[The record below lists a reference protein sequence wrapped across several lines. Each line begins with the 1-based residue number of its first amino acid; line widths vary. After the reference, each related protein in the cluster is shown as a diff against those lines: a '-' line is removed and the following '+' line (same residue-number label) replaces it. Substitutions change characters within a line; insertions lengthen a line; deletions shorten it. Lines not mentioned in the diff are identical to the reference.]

1 MDLIKKELEKI
12 ILRVFRLEADVLV
25 TPAPELSREGEGNLE
40 AVSKP
45 EFATN
50 VAMKLAGGINKKLGE
65 GEKFEG
71 IALEKTN
78 PREIAEVLRREFLK
92 TAVDKL
98 PELQGTKV
106 EIAGPGFLNFTL
118 GDAFYR
124 EFIQGVL
131 ESEEAFREKILP
143 SDYQGKTVICEFS
156 DPNPF
161 KVLHVGHLYTS
172 IVGDAISRLV
182 EEAGGK
188 VVRVNFGG
196 DVGLHVAKTIY
207 ILLQKACANVP
218 SRDRTFSS
226 PVVTG
231 TSRPMLS
238 PVGSENSLEETVRSA
253 FDTLSFTIEDIAQAY
268 VEGTR
273 AYEED
278 EEAKKKIVQLNKT
291 IYKIAE
297 LGEGNEEGLDEEEKR
312 VAEIYWRGRAL
323 SYQYFKDFYKEIGVK
338 FDKFYPESVVMK
350 TGLNK
355 ILEQKEKGI
364 YSESEGAVVFPGEKF
379 GLHTRVFI
387 NKEGLPTYEAKD
399 VGLLFTK
406 WADYKFDESIVITGN
421 DIIDYMK
428 VVLKSVE
435 QYAPELVERTTH
447 ITHGNVRLPGNEKM
461 SSRKGNFV
469 RAVEVLE
476 LVNKAIEENSN
487 RSSLDVLAS
496 SSSESQHSGSLAQSR
511 SGNTGHVLRSQVNV
525 SNSDSEK
532 LRNVSSKTDS
542 NFSIIALGAI
552 KYYFLK
558 YRIGGNIV
566 FDAEESVSL
575 TGNSGPY
582 LLYSVVRAKKV
593 LLACS
598 SSSTDALLAQR
609 MSNTSRSATPVSSN
623 SIATKTFYNLN
634 VYERKLSKKIVQYP
648 VVLREAVRE
657 KAPHLVANYLFEL
670 AQEFSRF
677 YENCPVVG
685 SEFEDERKKFVRVFT
700 KIMKH
705 GLNILG
711 IMVPEEM

>member
-25 TPAPELSREGEGNLE
+25 TPAPELSREGEGDLE
-40 AVSKP
+40 AISKP

-50 VAMKLAGGINKKLGE
+50 VAMKLAGEINKKLGE

-106 EIAGPGFLNFTL
+106 EIAGPGFLNFTF

-182 EEAGGK
+182 EEAGGR
-188 VVRVNFGG
+188 VIRVNFGG

-207 ILLQKACANVP
+207 SILTKPSSNVQTGTGVLRARRCGASAP
-218 SRDRTFSS
+218 SSS
-226 PVVTG
+226 VVTSG
-231 TSRPMLS
+231 HPLIEHLDSA
-238 PVGSENSLEETVRSA
+238 SEL
-253 FDTLSFTIEDIAQAY
+253 TIDDIARAY

-278 EEAKKKIVQLNKT
+278 EEARKKIVQLNKI

-355 ILEQKEKGI
+355 ILEQKDKGI
-364 YSESEGAVVFPGEKF
+364 YSESEGAIVFPGEKF

-469 RAVEVLE
+469 KAVEVLE
-476 LVNKAIEENSN
+476 LVKSTLA
-487 RSSLDVLAS
+487 AS
-496 SSSESQHSGSLAQSR
+496 SASADALLTRRMPNTSR
-511 SGNTGHVLRSQVNV
+511 SATPASLN
-525 SNSDSEK
+525 K
-532 LRNVSSKTDS
+532 LATDDFETPDDF
-542 NFSIIALGAI
+542 NKIALGAI

-648 VVLREAVRE
+648 GVLREAVRE